1 MKLTKSQKAIIR
13 RHHWADRRLKF
24 LKDGTVLAR
33 KGTSEPWGVL
43 YHPADTQAHLDA
55 VKM

>member
-13 RHHWADRRLKF
+13 RHWADRRLKF

-33 KGTSEPWGVL
+33 QGTSEPWGVL